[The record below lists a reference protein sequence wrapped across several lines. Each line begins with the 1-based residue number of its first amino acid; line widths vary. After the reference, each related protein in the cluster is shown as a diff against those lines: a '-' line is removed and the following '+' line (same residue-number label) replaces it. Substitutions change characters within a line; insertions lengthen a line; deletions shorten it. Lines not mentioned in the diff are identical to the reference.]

1 MTQIVESNQ
10 AYIPARGDDLDQQ
23 IANFINDRVD
33 KEKYIPL
40 LKRQSEGIYL
50 YGHKRIFIK

>member
-1 MTQIVESNQ
+1 MPTK
-10 AYIPARGDDLDQQ
+10 GDDLDQQ
-23 IANFINDRVD
+23 IANFINNRVD

-40 LKRQSEGIYL
+40 LKRQSDGVYL